1 MKEILKQIDKA
12 EIACNRAEGEC
23 GVLAAMLMPYF
34 KKDIREELFVFN
46 QHGDGLVV
54 VLLDNNYPVSDVVRC
69 IKEGF
74 TDLDP
79 RSDYCPVVSI

>member
-1 MKEILKQIDKA
+1 MKKILKQIDKA
-12 EIACNRAEGEC
+12 ETACNKAECEC
-23 GVLAAMLMPYF
+23 GVLAAMLKPYF
-34 KKDIREELFVFN
+34 HEDMREELSVFN

-79 RSDYCPVVSI
+79 RCDYCPVVSI